1 MLNNRVIFLQCSWRM
16 VKQSMSVIIQFYLE
30 RNPITKLI
38 IHFWLREF
46 VNFKNLYAFM
56 VKKMN
61 FDIYDHPSDCL
72 HLAK

>member
-1 MLNNRVIFLQCSWRM
+1 MLNNRVIRLQCSWRM
-16 VKQSMSVIIQFYLE
+16 VKQSMPVIIQFYLE

-38 IHFWLREF
+38 IHFLLRKF
-46 VNFKNLYAFM
+46 VNFKKPFALM

-61 FDIYDHPSDCL
+61 FDIYDHPSGCL